1 MRPVLAIAFISLF
14 LSGCETAYYNA
25 WEKLGYEKRDLLVS
39 NIEDTQEAQE
49 DAQEQFKDALEQF
62 RSVVNFDGGDLA
74 SIYEKLSSEYEDSEA
89 AAKEISDNIA
99 SVEDVADDLFTEW
112 EEEIQQ
118 YSNAGLKRDSQSKL
132 RATRKQYSKLI
143 RSMRSSEKT
152 VKPVLT
158 TLKDQVLY
166 LKHNLNAR
174 AIASLKG
181 ELATVNKDVDQ
192 LINAMQRS
200 IDESKAFIAQ
210 MKD

>member
-1 MRPVLAIAFISLF
+1 MRQLLLIVFASLA

-25 WEKLGYEKRDLLVS
+25 WEKLGYEKRDLLVG

-74 SIYEKLSSEYEDSEA
+74 KVYDKLSGEYEDSVA
-89 AAKEISDNIA
+89 AADEIKENIN
-99 SVEDVADDLFTEW
+99 SVEDVAEDLFAEW

-118 YSNAGLKRDSQSKL
+118 YSSAALKRDSQKKL
-132 RATRKQYSKLI
+132 RATRSQYSKLI
-143 RSMRSSEKT
+143 RSMRASEKT
-152 VKPVLT
+152 MEPVLA

-181 ELATVNKDVDQ
+181 ELATVNKDVDK
-192 LINAMQRS
+192 LIAAMQRS
-200 IDESKAFIAQ
+200 ISESKAFVAQ
-210 MKD
+210 MKE

>member
-1 MRPVLAIAFISLF
+1 MRQLLLIALTSLA

-74 SIYEKLSSEYEDSEA
+74 KVYDKLSGEYEDSA
-89 AAKEISDNIA
+89 AAAQEISDNVD
-99 SVEDVADDLFTEW
+99 SVEDVAEDLFSEW

-118 YSNAGLKRDSQSKL
+118 YSSAALKRDSQKKL
-132 RATRKQYSKLI
+132 RATRSQYSKLI
-143 RSMRSSEKT
+143 RSMRASEKT
-152 VKPVLT
+152 MEPVLA

-181 ELATVNKDVDQ
+181 ELATVNKDVDK
-192 LINAMQRS
+192 LISAMQQS
-200 IDESKAFIAQ
+200 ISESKAFVAQ